1 MKNELEPLSKSVLMP
16 LELTAAAS
24 ATHAAIHKKIFGSG
38 MRPSDLAKGTT
49 LIISKKEMNY
59 IMKIV
64 T

>member
-1 MKNELEPLSKSVLMP
+1 MP

-24 ATHAAIHKKIFGSG
+24 ATHAAIHKKMFGSG
-38 MRPSDLAKGTT
+38 MHPSDLAKGTT